1 MSGIMRQTPKVG
13 LNIRRNV
20 SSKTCP
26 ALSPTPVCM
35 STLPTRHVCANR
47 KESGCHRTPPPLH
60 RGGIWEKLH
69 QKKHGMNLRWRW
81 RREPLECGPEAAGS
95 SQDIYIHCNPD
106 VQFSFT
112 AVPPGLRELPNSLSA
127 DAWYMAVELM
137 DGGPEVAVLYTSLKD
152 GLKKDIRFPP
162 ENWFWFLSFLL
173 TLKHF

>member
-1 MSGIMRQTPKVG
+1 MFLARPVLLCPQHPCAWAPCPLDMS
-13 LNIRRNV
+13 
-20 SSKTCP
+20 
-26 ALSPTPVCM
+26 ALIGK
-35 STLPTRHVCANR
+35 NR
-47 KESGCHRTPPPLH
+47 VVTEPPPPLH

-112 AVPPGLRELPNSLSA
+112 AVPPGLRELPNSSSA